1 MNTECNAKQLYFQ
14 GLGRRRVEADFD
26 GGTITSDAG
35 ALLLREVELANG
47 FIESFS
53 GCFTDFRDQRYVE
66 HSVKDLVSQ
75 RAMALC
81 LGYEDIIDHDELR
94 RDPLFAAICGKL
106 DPLGEDRRHEEDK
119 GKGLAGKS
127 TLNRLETFRVGT
139 RENQHY
145 KKISCDEKEVERF
158 FVDSFLETQKEAPAE
173 IILDIDATDDPLH
186 GHQQGRFF
194 HGYYDCYCY
203 LPLTIFS
210 SDHLLAAKLNTAN
223 LDPGNEC
230 LPEVKRVVEQ
240 IRESRPKVK
249 IILRGD
255 SGFCREDLMGWCEEN
270 RVFYLFGM
278 ARNSRLVG
286 RIAAELKEAEREYR
300 KTNLAQRLF
309 KDFTYR
315 TLNSW
320 SRRRRVIGKAEYL
333 GKGENPRF
341 VVTNLGRE
349 EIAARELYEEVYC
362 ARGEME
368 NRIKEQQLYLFAD
381 RTSSATMRAN
391 QLRLYFSSLAYV
403 IMNELRKIAL
413 QGTELA
419 RAQCHTIRL
428 KLLKIGARV
437 KVSFRRIHVSISS
450 GYPHQNMFSQ
460 IRRNL
465 KKAYPQLC

>member
-1 MNTECNAKQLYFQ
+1 MNTECSGKQLYFQ
-14 GLGRRRVEADFD
+14 GLGRRRVEANFD

-35 ALLLREVELANG
+35 ALLLREVDLANG

-53 GCFTDFRDQRYVE
+53 GCFADFRDQRYVE

-75 RAMALC
+75 RAMAIC

-286 RIAAELKEAEREYR
+286 RIAAELKEAERESMCLETR
-300 KTNLAQRLF
+300 KKVLH
-309 KDFTYR
+309 
-315 TLNSW
+315 
-320 SRRRRVIGKAEYL
+320 AEI
-333 GKGENPRF
+333 P
-341 VVTNLGRE
+341 
-349 EIAARELYEEVYC
+349 
-362 ARGEME
+362 
-368 NRIKEQQLYLFAD
+368 
-381 RTSSATMRAN
+381 
-391 QLRLYFSSLAYV
+391 
-403 IMNELRKIAL
+403 
-413 QGTELA
+413 
-419 RAQCHTIRL
+419 
-428 KLLKIGARV
+428 
-437 KVSFRRIHVSISS
+437 
-450 GYPHQNMFSQ
+450 
-460 IRRNL
+460 
-465 KKAYPQLC
+465 